1 MEEENILFKN
11 VRVEYLS
18 TKLDKYNN
26 EISYFKIKDKNI
38 DQKFKPIMKDG
49 FKLPWFKTDKNQNI
63 MKVKNK
69 FIKIK
74 DLKIIFLTFN
84 STIT

>member
-1 MEEENILFKN
+1 MLYMEEENILFKN

-38 DQKFKPIMKDG
+38 P
-49 FKLPWFKTDKNQNI
+49 
-63 MKVKNK
+63 
-69 FIKIK
+69 
-74 DLKIIFLTFN
+74 
-84 STIT
+84 SY